1 LLLTLAAFAAPALSP
16 RSDPDVWWHLK
27 AGTEFISGGPL
38 PFRDTWSCTTPGHPW
53 INHEWLAE
61 VCFASARRAA
71 GEGGVVLLAAAI
83 AAIAAGLIVRAAL
96 REGLP
101 AWLIAFLSCLAALA
115 ITDRLL
121 PRPQL
126 FTYLFFALFLERI
139 GAMRH
144 GASPWAL
151 PIIQIFWTNLHGPWI
166 GLAAGSLL
174 LLGGGVP
181 TLSWKR
187 RWFLIALVGLA
198 SLAHPQ
204 AYRVLIE
211 PLANVFRGDVYHQT
225 IQEWQPIQRL
235 LPRVIPQAPATAL
248 LMMAG
253 ALAAILAFLTRRGR
267 RMWGYPVLLLAL
279 SLAPLLSNR
288 HRDLVA
294 VAFVPVLAVLF
305 GDRLSRVSGRW
316 VAALCSGLAIV
327 FLLVPEA
334 GWLGYPSAWPW
345 TLRLSRANCPEAAV
359 AFLNKE
365 DIGSRMFN
373 AYDYGGFLVDQ
384 VHRKRLDFIDGR
396 LLVDERVYE
405 EYLDVR
411 DGGDGAQSILDR
423 YHIDLLVIRYPQ
435 PGGYQNLAREARD
448 WPEWALVF
456 WDDTTLIYA
465 RRDRVEGGWL
475 AAHAYRWLDPTLPS
489 PMRARAYWV
498 DHYGDL
504 IREAERAALDAP
516 LAARPVLSL
525 ALAHEYNGH
534 IDAAA
539 RDYRRVLEMHP
550 ENRPAREGLNRV
562 NDARR

>member
-1 LLLTLAAFAAPALSP
+1 MKSPLPVAWGTIASTMLAAIDAFRDHLRSEKRSSAHTLRAYLHDVGELAVFARNLLGRDARPDEVDVIVCRSYLASLHGRNDAATIGRKLSSLRTFFRLLVRRRVVASNPVAALRPPKRAKRLPAFLGKEEVGRLLDGP
-16 RSDPDVWWHLK
+16 G
-27 AGTEFISGGPL
+27 AGGRGRGRSGGFPVPAVDGRGRPIDPAIVEAERLRDDALFETIYGAGLRVSEACNLDLRDVQTGRGSGEVKVRQGKGRKDRLIPL
-38 PFRDTWSCTTPGHPW
+38 GGKA
-53 INHEWLAE
+53 LAALE
-61 VCFASARRAA
+61 RYFPRRAA
-71 GEGGVVLLAAAI
+71 
-83 AAIAAGLIVRAAL
+83 
-96 REGLP
+96 
-101 AWLIAFLSCLAALA
+101 WLSA
-115 ITDRLL
+115 
-121 PRPQL
+121 
-126 FTYLFFALFLERI
+126 
-139 GAMRH
+139 
-144 GASPWAL
+144 
-151 PIIQIFWTNLHGPWI
+151 
-166 GLAAGSLL
+166 
-174 LLGGGVP
+174 VP
-181 TLSWKR
+181 T
-187 RWFLIALVGLA
+187 
-198 SLAHPQ
+198 
-204 AYRVLIE
+204 
-211 PLANVFRGDVYHQT
+211 GDREAV
-225 IQEWQPIQRL
+225 
-235 LPRVIPQAPATAL
+235 
-248 LMMAG
+248 
-253 ALAAILAFLTRRGR
+253 FLTRRGR

-334 GWLGYPSAWPW
+334 GWLRYPSAWPW

-384 VHRKRLDFIDGR
+384 LHRKRLDFIDGR
-396 LLVDERVYE
+396 LLVGERVYE

-550 ENRPAREGLNRV
+550 ENRPAREGLNRL